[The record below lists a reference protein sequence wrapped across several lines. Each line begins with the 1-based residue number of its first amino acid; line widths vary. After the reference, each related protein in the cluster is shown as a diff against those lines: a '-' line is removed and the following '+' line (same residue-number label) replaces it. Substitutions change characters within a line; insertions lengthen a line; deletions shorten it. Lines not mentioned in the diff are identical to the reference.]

1 MTHTFDSGGFFTFWV
16 ALAHGVAPIPYLFSL
31 SFQTKNCCLKF
42 LRQTMNSSNCL
53 NHCQLGSLY
62 SDEGLVEAA
71 TSYFCRNFE
80 AVSQSQHFLE
90 NATVED
96 LAYFLENETITVKD
110 ESIILK
116 TIISWTDFDLENRA
130 NNFEN
135 LLPFVQW
142 DQLSASDLEN
152 FQNQF
157 PKHKGKLLIPRTTDT
172 RWLNP

>member
-1 MTHTFDSGGFFTFWV
+1 
-16 ALAHGVAPIPYLFSL
+16 
-31 SFQTKNCCLKF
+31 
-42 LRQTMNSSNCL
+42 MNSSNCL

-90 NATVED
+90 NATVDD

-142 DQLSASDLEN
+142 DQLSAPDLEN

-157 PKHKGKLLIPRTTDT
+157 PKHKGELLKSVHYKKTVAQSSF
-172 RWLNP
+172 LSKMLSSLLK

>member
-1 MTHTFDSGGFFTFWV
+1 
-16 ALAHGVAPIPYLFSL
+16 
-31 SFQTKNCCLKF
+31 
-42 LRQTMNSSNCL
+42 MNSSNCL

-90 NATVED
+90 NATVDD

-110 ESIILK
+110 ESIILN
-116 TIISWTDFDLENRA
+116 TVISWTNFDLENRA

-157 PKHKGKLLIPRTTDT
+157 PKHKGELLRGHPYITIARGLGGFEKWPFLLTFSAVFMVT
-172 RWLNP
+172 

>member
-1 MTHTFDSGGFFTFWV
+1 
-16 ALAHGVAPIPYLFSL
+16 
-31 SFQTKNCCLKF
+31 
-42 LRQTMNSSNCL
+42 MNSSNCL

-90 NATVED
+90 NATVDD

-142 DQLSASDLEN
+142 DQLSAPDLEN

-157 PKHKGKLLIPRTTDT
+157 PKHKGELQRGHSYTMLARGLGWFGKWPFLLKFSTVFM
-172 RWLNP
+172 LK

>member
-1 MTHTFDSGGFFTFWV
+1 
-16 ALAHGVAPIPYLFSL
+16 
-31 SFQTKNCCLKF
+31 
-42 LRQTMNSSNCL
+42 MNSSNCL

-90 NATVED
+90 NATVDD

-110 ESIILK
+110 ESIILN
-116 TIISWTDFDLENRA
+116 TVISWTNFDLENRA

-142 DQLSASDLEN
+142 DQLSAPDLEN

-157 PKHKGKLLIPRTTDT
+157 PKHKGELLIKYKIFKKIAWIRSHHLHFQSKFKLMVGNQKFFDNAQQYFAFTPQAKF
-172 RWLNP
+172 LANN

>member
-1 MTHTFDSGGFFTFWV
+1 
-16 ALAHGVAPIPYLFSL
+16 
-31 SFQTKNCCLKF
+31 
-42 LRQTMNSSNCL
+42 MNSSNCL

-80 AVSQSQHFLE
+80 AVSQSKHFLE
-90 NATVED
+90 NATVDD

-110 ESIILK
+110 ESIILN
-116 TIISWTDFDLENRA
+116 TVISWTNFDLENRA

-157 PKHKGKLLIPRTTDT
+157 PKHKGELLRGHPYITLANGLGGFGKCSFLLTFST
-172 RWLNP
+172 VFMLT

>member
-1 MTHTFDSGGFFTFWV
+1 
-16 ALAHGVAPIPYLFSL
+16 
-31 SFQTKNCCLKF
+31 
-42 LRQTMNSSNCL
+42 MNSSNCL

-80 AVSQSQHFLE
+80 AVSQSQHFLK
-90 NATVED
+90 NATVDD

-116 TIISWTDFDLENRA
+116 TIVSWTDFDLENRA

-157 PKHKGKLLIPRTTDT
+157 PKHKGKLLIQS
-172 RWLNP
+172 